1 MNHPIFLDVG
11 GHKGE
16 TLEEV
21 LRPEYAFSVIHC
33 FEPSPSRYQA
43 LQTNFH
49 SFIETKKLILHNFAL
64 GDRNQTVDFYGVE
77 TIAASIYRNHRD
89 IFDKDTV
96 IQVEMRAASEF
107 FHEFLSTDDP
117 IIMKLNCEG
126 SEGIILKDLASSGA
140 IHRIQSVLIDFDL
153 FKIKGMTREVYRT
166 LRSLKKAKF
175 KNFVLFDTMIAGKYR
190 INKVRYWLSVIHQRI
205 PVAHD
210 PAFFVECERY
220 KLPFVRRIKFFRR
233 YIVAYFFYTLTDQI
247 HQTIDALLL
256 SVNLKKTP

>member
-1 MNHPIFLDVG
+1 MNPPVFLDVG

-43 LQTNFH
+43 LKTKFH
-49 SFIETKKLILHNFAL
+49 PLIETKKLILHNFAL
-64 GDRNQTVDFYGVE
+64 GDRNQTIDFYGVE

-89 IFDKDTV
+89 IFDKNTV
-96 IQVEMRAASEF
+96 TQVEMRAASEF
-107 FHEFLSTDDP
+107 FHEFLSTETP

-126 SEGIILKDLASSGA
+126 SEGIILKDLAGSGT

-166 LRSLKKAKF
+166 LRSLKQAKF
-175 KNFVLFDTMIAGKYR
+175 KNFVLFDTMLAGKYR
-190 INKVRYWLSVIHQRI
+190 INKIRYWLSVIHQRI
-205 PVAHD
+205 PIAHD
-210 PAFFVECERY
+210 PALFVECRRY
-220 KLPFVRRIKFFRR
+220 KLPFVKRIKFFRR
-233 YIVAYFFYTLTDQI
+233 YIVGYAVYTLMDRI
-247 HQTIDALLL
+247 HQTIDTLLL

>member
-1 MNHPIFLDVG
+1 MSPPVFLDVG

-33 FEPSPSRYQA
+33 FEPSPRRYQA
-43 LQTNFH
+43 LQTKFH

-77 TIAASIYRNHRD
+77 TIAASLYRNHRD
-89 IFDKDTV
+89 IFDKHTV

-107 FHEFLSTDDP
+107 FQEFLSTEAP

-126 SEGIILKDLASSGA
+126 SEGIILKDLIHSQA

-153 FKIKGMTREVYRT
+153 FKIKRMKKEVYRT
-166 LRSLKKAKF
+166 LRRLKNARF
-175 KNFVLFDTMIAGKYR
+175 NNFILADTMIRGANHPNR
-190 INKVRYWLSVIHQRI
+190 IRYWLSLIHQRI

-210 PAFFVECERY
+210 SAFFIECRRY
-220 KLPFVRRIKFFRR
+220 KLPFIKRIKFFRR
-233 YIVAYFFYTLTDQI
+233 YIVGYAVYTLMDRI
-247 HQTIDALLL
+247 HQTIDTLLL